1 MTHQIDACRLLA
13 GLAKHG
19 EMVEPFGSAA
29 TPRSEWSVTGQG
41 HAQCVCALKTS
52 TVASVFPRTCLGW
65 RRPRARDSIL
75 FCANAKVP
83 VPGDNGARA
92 QAALQR
98 REFGTNRKRQA
109 KTAACEKSPHHA
121 CVLFVQHPP
130 KNALAQGFPRGSFI
144 ACAGSF
150 GNCVRATEGGIP
162 KSSRVQVVS
171 LTSLAFSGC
180 VRRRDET

>member
-1 MTHQIDACRLLA
+1 MHAEGDTA
-13 GLAKHG
+13 AK
-19 EMVEPFGSAA
+19 AA
-29 TPRSEWSVTGQG
+29 RRWNIAPGAPTDRNDGGGRAQHV
-41 HAQCVCALKTS
+41 QCVCLS
-52 TVASVFPRTCLGW
+52 TERQLNGRLRLCTGSPWLEVAGSAIRFPCRSRCK
-65 RRPRARDSIL
+65 A
-75 FCANAKVP
+75 P
-83 VPGDNGARA
+83 VVVGTTASRKD
-92 QAALQR
+92 ALQR

-109 KTAACEKSPHHA
+109 KTGICRKRLHHA
-121 CVLFVQHPP
+121 RVLFVQHPP